1 MGLFALFKDG
11 GFVMYPLLICSLVA
25 WAVIFEKWWGLGKF
39 KREYLK
45 LHAKAVPLIKNGKME
60 EAKGLYAGADPL
72 ISAPHL
78 ALFEAS
84 LNQEALLNKEL
95 IEKKVYRRFIETQMG
110 LKRFLWILGT
120 VGAMAPFIGLFGTVA
135 GIIRSFESISETGKS
150 GFSVVAQGLAEALIA
165 TASGI
170 LVAVVAVIFY
180 NYFQVRIN
188 VMTTEFKN
196 RIDDLADTIFKA

>member
-1 MGLFALFKDG
+1 MGIIALFKDG

-25 WAVIFEKWWGLGKF
+25 WAVIFEKWWGLSRF

-45 LHAKAVPLIKNGKME
+45 LHAKAVPLIKQGKVE
-60 EAKGLYAGADPL
+60 EVRGLYASAANI
-72 ISAPHL
+72 ISAPHM
-78 ALFEAS
+78 
-84 LNQEALLNKEL
+84 ALLEDVSLEKSL
-95 IEKKVYRRFIETQMG
+95 VEKKVHRRFVETQIG

-120 VGAMAPFIGLFGTVA
+120 VGSMAPFIGLFGTVA

-165 TASGI
+165 TAAGI

-180 NYFQVRIN
+180 NYFQVKIS
-188 VMTTEFKN
+188 VLSTEFKN
-196 RIDDLADTIFKA
+196 RIDDLADSILK